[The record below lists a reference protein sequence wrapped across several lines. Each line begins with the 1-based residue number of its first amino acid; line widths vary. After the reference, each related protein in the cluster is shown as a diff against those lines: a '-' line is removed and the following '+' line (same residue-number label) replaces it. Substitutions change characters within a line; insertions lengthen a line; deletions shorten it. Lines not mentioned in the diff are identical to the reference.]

1 MAETTFDE
9 ESSVSSADDNNEP
22 VHDDDDPVFD
32 DDVDVDANDLPREQQ
47 QQPPPRYADVLARLA
62 PRALAAPTRMMVL
75 DVIVRRSQIHKTE
88 ALLIGRCDDGL
99 SACICVDDWSPYLFV
114 RAPPGPVDAST
125 VADLLEAKL
134 DTYFEQRLVSPERL
148 QQQQQL
154 NSSGGGNNNNNDDHV
169 SGWKNNKKKQ
179 RSHIERISVVNAKSI
194 YGFSEAPPGPFLKI
208 EVATP
213 YLIDAVRDVFS
224 GYPVDSDTHACTGKD
239 RVGGVH
245 LERMC
250 TGALVF
256 ADGAAET
263 FNSSIEATAQFMA
276 DLDLSGCQWLGVPRA
291 AELFEPQRS
300 SMCAHEW
307 RISATALARLP
318 DLTDVAPLRVLS
330 FDLEAAGRRGIFPQA
345 SHDSVIQIALS
356 FQVVGSSAA
365 DPIKPVLLSFKDCL
379 PIEGADVLSFD
390 DEGDLLRAFR
400 DLAVAFDADVFT
412 GFNILNFDFPY
423 LHDRAAALS
432 NAAPRVFERYSVSET
447 DDSSYSPV
455 VRHFDNLTRVRGVG
469 MKLRET
475 EYVSAQTG
483 KRKRTRVVMP
493 GRVCM
498 DMLIAIQ
505 NVHRLESYSLK
516 ACAEHFLKDDNKV
529 DLPFTQITPKWEA
542 GPEGRHELG
551 VYCLKDA
558 ELPLTLNG
566 KVNALL
572 QTVEMARATGVPFD
586 AVLQRGVLVRNTS
599 LLLRQARVR
608 GFVFPNLS
616 PCSRQPT
623 TRSAPPPPV
632 GRQQRY
638 SGATVLDPTCGI
650 HRWVGVLDF
659 SAMYPSIIAAHNLCF
674 CTIVLDK
681 QHPYAQKRM
690 RNCEIDDDEGVT
702 RILGHTFVTTK
713 HQRGLLPDIVMH
725 LQACREQAKAKLKV
739 ATDPLEKSILDACQ
753 LAYKVA
759 ANGMYG
765 ALGSALSLLP
775 LTQIAESVTAMGRHD
790 LLTVKRIALETY
802 PDADVVYGDTDSVFV
817 RLNLPTEVQGDTI
830 AAVTLAGEL
839 TLALADRINAVM
851 RAPSK
856 IAFEKIL
863 SVMLLLSKKR
873 YAATKYDEGFVF
885 GKDKPKL
892 LIKGLQ
898 SVRRDGCS
906 LVRDLVKDVV
916 ASILESGSEVDAASI
931 VRARLNS
938 IVIDEIPLAQYAIKK
953 TLRKSFQDCSKPLTR
968 NELHAVRKALK
979 LPLSDHPLT
988 YAEEDA
994 AILAKIPIPYRARIR
1009 LPHVI
1014 LAWRLRRQDPGA
1026 APVPG
1031 ESVEYIITCNGGGR
1045 TGEKVET
1052 PTVVAAK
1059 HIPVDRKYYIDSL
1072 RTPLDNLFGPI
1083 AAQRLRAQ
1091 HPELA
1096 EGSRELKQEVAA
1108 ALDLAYWR
1116 VLKGRRLEATPE
1128 AKRARIEHSP
1138 LAQAFAR
1145 GAAAARRMMMA
1156 DD

>member
-1 MAETTFDE
+1 MAESSCFFDH
-9 ESSVSSADDNNEP
+9 ESDDEDDDKAPEGVDADDCGIDEDEG
-22 VHDDDDPVFD
+22 HDDP
-32 DDVDVDANDLPREQQ
+32 DAPSPIRPSTA
-47 QQPPPRYADVLARLA
+47 PPPRQPSSMLGEVVARLTPHARLA
-62 PRALAAPTRMMVL
+62 SPTRMMVL
-75 DVIVRRSQIHKTE
+75 DVLVRRAGNATE
-88 ALLIGRCDDGL
+88 GVLLGRGDDGL
-99 SACICVDDWSPYLFV
+99 SACVVVRGWWPYLYV
-114 RAPPGPVDAST
+114 RAPSSAVETSL
-125 VADLLEAKL
+125 VMEMLETKL
-134 DTYFEQRLVSPERL
+134 DTYFDQRLPPPPPPGCAPRAPAAAA
-148 QQQQQL
+148 
-154 NSSGGGNNNNNDDHV
+154 GDGDDA
-169 SGWKNNKKKQ
+169 WKSNKKK
-179 RSHIERISVVNAKSI
+179 RKNKHIERVTVVQAKSI
-194 YGFSEAPPGPFLKI
+194 YGYSAEAPGPFLKI

-213 YLIDAVRDVFS
+213 YLIDNVRDLFA
-224 GYPVDSDTHACTGKD
+224 GYPLEGGGRAP
-239 RVGGVH
+239 GVH
-245 LERMC
+245 LGLHGPMP
-250 TGALVF
+250 VF
-256 ADGAAET
+256 LQGAAET
-263 FNSSIEATAQFMA
+263 YNSSIDATAQFMA
-276 DLDLSGCQWLGVPRA
+276 DLDLVGCQWVRA
-291 AELFEPQRS
+291 PTETAWVGERRS
-300 SMCAHEW
+300 QCAHEW
-307 RISATALARLP
+307 HVEAQFLEKLP
-318 DLTDVAPLRVLS
+318 DVTEVAPLRVLS
-330 FDLEAAGRRGIFPQA
+330 FDLEAAGRRGVFPQA
-345 SHDSVIQIALS
+345 SHDPVIQIAVC
-356 FQVVGSSAA
+356 FEVVGASLSA
-365 DPIKPVLLSFKDCL
+365 PITPVLLSFKECA
-379 PIEGADVLSFD
+379 PIEGADVISFE

-400 DLAVAFDADVFT
+400 DIAVAFDTDVYT

-432 NAAPRVFERYSVSET
+432 EAAPRVFEAYTPDET
-447 DDSSYSPV
+447 DDTSGSSV
-455 VRHFDNLTRVRGVG
+455 VRHFDNVSRVRGVG

-483 KRKRTRVVMP
+483 KRKRTRVILP

-529 DLPFTQITPKWEA
+529 DLPFTQITPKWLE
-542 GPEGRHELG
+542 GPDGRRELG

-616 PCSRQPT
+616 PLSRQGGG
-623 TRSAPPPPV
+623 RQEPPSV

-659 SAMYPSIIAAHNLCF
+659 AAMYPSIIAAHNFCF
-674 CTIVLDK
+674 STIVLNK
-681 QHPYAQKRM
+681 SHAFSQRKM
-690 RNCEIDDDEGVT
+690 RNGEVDDDAGVT
-702 RILGHTFVTTK
+702 RICGHTFVTTK

-725 LQACREQAKAKLKV
+725 LQACRDRAKAQLKI

-765 ALGSALSLLP
+765 ALGSSLSLLP

-802 PDADVVYGDTDSVFV
+802 PDAEVVYGDTDSVFV
-817 RLNLPTEVQGDTI
+817 RLNLPPEIVGDTVG
-830 AAVTLAGEL
+830 AVTLAAEL
-839 TLALADRINAVM
+839 MLALVDVINAVM

-856 IAFEKIL
+856 IAYEKVL
-863 SVMLLLSKKR
+863 SVMLLASKKR
-873 YAATKYDEGFVF
+873 YCAIKYDDGFEF

-898 SVRRDGCS
+898 SVRRDGCP

-916 ASILESGSEVDAASI
+916 ASILESGSDVDAAAL
-931 VRARLNS
+931 VRQRLLE
-938 IVIDEIPLAQYAIKK
+938 IIDDKVPLAQYAIKK
-953 TLRKSFQDCSKPLTR
+953 TLRKTFQDCSKPLTR
-968 NELHAVRKALK
+968 QELHTVRRGLH
-979 LPLSDHPLT
+979 LPLTDEPLT

-994 AILAKIPIPYRARIR
+994 AILAKIQIPYRARIR

-1014 LAWRLRRQDPGA
+1014 LAWRLRLKDPGA

-1031 ESVEYIITCNGGGR
+1031 ETVQYIITCNGGGR
-1045 TGEKVET
+1045 AGEKVET
-1052 PTVVAAK
+1052 PESVASR
-1059 HIPVDRKYYIDSL
+1059 HIPVDRQYYIESL

-1083 AAQRLRAQ
+1083 AAQRLRAA
-1091 HPELA
+1091 HTDLA
-1096 EGSRELKQEVAA
+1096 EGSRELQQEVAA
-1108 ALDLAYWR
+1108 ALDLLYWR
-1116 VLKGRRLEATPE
+1116 VIRGRRLESTPE

-1138 LAQAFAR
+1138 LARAFAC
-1145 GAAAARRMMMA
+1145 ARPSSNQPK
-1156 DD
+1156 

>member
-1 MAETTFDE
+1 MADRFDE
-9 ESSVSSADDNNEP
+9 ESSSSAS
-22 VHDDDDPVFD
+22 
-32 DDVDVDANDLPREQQ
+32 LS
-47 QQPPPRYADVLARLA
+47 QPPSEDDEPLDDEAFAPSEGAPAPARHDPRSPLPPSLLARLA
-62 PRALAAPTRMMVL
+62 PTGRGAPTRMMVL
-75 DVIVRRSQIHKTE
+75 DVVVRRSADNQTE
-88 ALLIGRCDDGL
+88 ALLLGRGDDGL
-99 SACICVDDWSPYLFV
+99 SACLCVTGWFPSLYV
-114 RAPPGPVDAST
+114 RAPPGPGVETSLLRE
-125 VADLLEAKL
+125 LLEAKL
-134 DTYFEQRLVSPERL
+134 DTYYDQRLVPPAQRPRAKAE
-148 QQQQQL
+148 
-154 NSSGGGNNNNNDDHV
+154 DDDA
-169 SGWKNNKKKQ
+169 GWRRKKRRHAHIQ
-179 RSHIERISVVNAKSI
+179 RVSVVEAKSI
-194 YGFSEAPPGPFLKI
+194 YGYSSEAPAPFLKI

-213 YLIDAVRDVFS
+213 YLVDAVRDLFA
-224 GYPVDSDTHACTGKD
+224 GYPLNEETRGLTGLA
-239 RVGGVH
+239 RAPGVH
-245 LERMC
+245 LEPTR
-250 TGALVF
+250 GGVALV
-256 ADGAAET
+256 DGAAET
-263 FNSSIEATAQFMA
+263 YNSSIDATAQFMA
-276 DLDLSGCQWLGVPRA
+276 DLDLCGCQLLRVPPATTWTERCS
-291 AELFEPQRS
+291 Q
-300 SMCAHEW
+300 CAHEW
-307 RISATALARLP
+307 RVAADALERLP
-318 DLTDVAPLRVLS
+318 DLAEVAPLRVLS

-345 SHDSVIQIALS
+345 SHDPVIQIALA
-356 FQVVGSSAA
+356 FQIVGSAA
-365 DPIKPVLLSFKDCL
+365 PIPPVLLSLKACA
-379 PIEGADVLSFD
+379 PIEGADVVSFE

-400 DLAVAFDADVFT
+400 DLAVAFDVDVYT

-432 NAAPRVFERYSVSET
+432 EAPPREFEPYTLAET
-447 DDSSYSPV
+447 DNTAASSV
-455 VRHFDNLTRVRGVG
+455 VRHFDNVTRVRGVG
-469 MKLRET
+469 LRLRET

-483 KRKRTRVVMP
+483 KRKRTRVLLP

-516 ACAEHFLKDDNKV
+516 ACAEHFLKDDHKV
-529 DLPFTQITPKWEA
+529 DLPFTQITPKWMA
-542 GPEGRHELG
+542 GPDGRRELG

-558 ELPLTLNG
+558 ELPLTLNA
-566 KVNALL
+566 KVNSLL

-616 PCSRQPT
+616 PLARQPGA
-623 TRSAPPPPV
+623 RPAPPAV

-681 QHPYAQKRM
+681 THPFALRRM
-690 RNCEIDDDEGVT
+690 RNCEIDDAAGVT
-702 RILGHTFVTTK
+702 RILGHTFVTTR

-725 LQACREQAKAKLKV
+725 LQACRERAKAKLKV

-790 LLTVKRIALETY
+790 LLTVKRIALEAY
-802 PDADVVYGDTDSVFV
+802 PDAAVVYGDTDSVFV
-817 RLNLPTEVQGDTI
+817 RLNLPPELQGDTI
-830 AAVTLAGEL
+830 AAVTRAGEL

-851 RAPSK
+851 RPPSK
-856 IAFEKIL
+856 IAFEKVL

-885 GKDKPKL
+885 GKDAPKL

-898 SVRRDGCS
+898 SVRRDGCP
-906 LVRDLVKDVV
+906 LVRDLIKDVV
-916 ASILESGSEVDAASI
+916 ASILESGSEVDAAAL
-931 VRARLNS
+931 VRQRLQELLEDR
-938 IVIDEIPLAQYAIKK
+938 IRLPQYAIKK
-953 TLRKSFQDCSKPLTR
+953 TLRKTLQDCSKPLTR
-968 NELHAVRKALK
+968 LELHAIRRALR
-979 LPLSDHPLT
+979 LPLSDAPLT

-994 AILAKIPIPYRARIR
+994 AIIAKVPIPYRARIR
-1009 LPHVI
+1009 LPHVT
-1014 LAWRLRRQDPGA
+1014 LAWRLRLKDPGA

-1031 ESVEYIITCNGGGR
+1031 ESVEYVITCNGGGR

-1052 PTVVAAK
+1052 PADVAAR
-1059 HIPVDRKYYIDSL
+1059 HMPVDRKYYIDSL

-1091 HPELA
+1091 HPDLQ
-1096 EGSRELKQEVAA
+1096 EGSRELKAEVAA

-1116 VLKGRRLEATPE
+1116 VLKGRRLETDPE
-1128 AKRARIEHSP
+1128 TKRARIEHSP

-1145 GAAAARRMMMA
+1145 AAARK
-1156 DD
+1156 